1 MSEEKFKTPPGA
13 GDLTG
18 GMMAKLWFF
27 RFGKNRGLARIG
39 SELVPYSVCGNH
51 RETELYSP
59 EVFEYVGQGEI
70 HSINGVVQIK
80 DGEPKQYHFWRKRN
94 A

>member
-1 MSEEKFKTPPGA
+1 MKQIYVELKEPYRA
-13 GDLTG
+13 
-18 GMMAKLWFF
+18 
-27 RFGKNRGLARIG
+27 LALID
-39 SELVPYSVCGNH
+39 SKLVPYDACDEH

-80 DGEPKQYHFWRKRN
+80 VGEPKQYHFWRKRN
-94 A
+94 T